1 MNNDIDN
8 LADLVDE
15 LATRIPEATTL
26 LKLLISNTDDEFDEL
41 LERIFEDAI
50 DHIERNANHLV
61 DDNEEKI
68 SAYLSARLSILDI
81 LWATQETHCNGHV
94 DITILGRS
102 RSGLRRRL
110 CEAKIYDGPKNH
122 IEGLEQLINRYATG
136 REGLGFII
144 EYVKKQKIK
153 ELVVTMRS
161 YLDQNKPCS
170 QDGESKDHR
179 IRWAFI
185 TNHEHSSGDNFRVLH
200 LNCNLFRP

>member
-122 IEGLEQLINRYATG
+122 I
-136 REGLGFII
+136 
-144 EYVKKQKIK
+144 
-153 ELVVTMRS
+153 
-161 YLDQNKPCS
+161 
-170 QDGESKDHR
+170 
-179 IRWAFI
+179 
-185 TNHEHSSGDNFRVLH
+185 
-200 LNCNLFRP
+200 